1 MNTNEWLRLPGLF
14 RRWELEQVIE
24 PGEDIRIEEAGSA
37 CDGTPLFAVYR
48 KQLEDKEINDE
59 RRMETSRGNR

>member
-1 MNTNEWLRLPGLF
+1 MKEWLRLPGLF
-14 RRWELEQVIE
+14 QRWELDQVIG

-37 CDGTPLFAVYR
+37 CDGTPLFAVYF
-48 KQLEDKEINDE
+48 KQLENKETNNE